1 MCSSHHGDDNQERR
15 VVMNES
21 RFATKTKDV
30 TCKVTAIRS
39 SLAGLASALAI
50 CSPVRVLHAQP
61 AQGHGMH
68 DTHGGW
74 MGGWAGGGMWL
85 WTVIGVLVVA
95 LLVVVI
101 GKLSKK

>member
-1 MCSSHHGDDNQERR
+1 MT
-15 VVMNES
+15 MNES
-21 RFATKTKDV
+21 RFATKDV
-30 TCKVTAIRS
+30 MCKVTAIRS
-39 SLAGLASALAI
+39 SLVVLAFALAI

-68 DTHGGW
+68 DTDAGW

-85 WTVIGVLVVA
+85 WTVIGILVVV

-101 GKLSKK
+101 VKLSKK